1 MNFENID
8 DLINKYNRRL
18 YYKHESRKIKEFKGQ
33 LYIKGYEE
41 NAVKIIKSLNKLT
54 KEGIK
59 GYKSSVDYWLEN
71 TSHIIDCEE
80 KKTALRNAFD
90 KSSVS
95 LIYGAAGTGKTTL
108 INHISNFL
116 MMKRK
121 ST

>member
-1 MNFENID
+1 MNNRDHELLARMIKNKTDIEGQLFTSKKDIMNFENID

-80 KKTALRNAFD
+80 KKIT
-90 KSSVS
+90 
-95 LIYGAAGTGKTTL
+95 
-108 INHISNFL
+108 
-116 MMKRK
+116 
-121 ST
+121 